1 MPLEPLLV
9 SLDNSPWGPIYRMTI
24 GFMTLP
30 VLSRLW
36 GQDDR
41 GWALVPFLFVIL
53 LMLRVIPIVVRRLI
67 PLSDTA
73 RAIWAERRQM
83 AKRYDSYQWQKL
95 FWIGIGLAL
104 YTVLSYQ
111 FSTSRIVVSSIC
123 LLVGAFGLARWRTI
137 APRLESSAV
146 SAKVDRKFGWIT
158 E

>member
-1 MPLEPLLV
+1 
-9 SLDNSPWGPIYRMTI
+9 MTI

-36 GQDDR
+36 GQDDP
-41 GWALVPFLFVIL
+41 GWTLVPFLFLIF
-53 LMLRVIPIVVRRLI
+53 LMLRVIPALVRRLV
-67 PLSDTA
+67 PFSDTA

-95 FWIGIGLAL
+95 FWMGIGLAL

-111 FSTSRIVVSSIC
+111 SLTSRIAVSSIC
-123 LLVGAFGLARWRTI
+123 VLSGAFGLARWRKI
-137 APRLESSAV
+137 APRLDSSAV
-146 SAKVDRKFGWIT
+146 PAKVDRKFGWIT